1 MRREYSKEWNI
12 LDETCSFCSKKAKFS
27 LRRIKTNEWCFTCV
41 SHDNFI
47 GMENLMLLGYSKSD
61 AREINKAV
69 KSQIPNL
76 FDDKRYDEVIEDLDK
91 E

>member
-1 MRREYSKEWNI
+1 
-12 LDETCSFCSKKAKFS
+12 
-27 LRRIKTNEWCFTCV
+27 
-41 SHDNFI
+41 
-47 GMENLMLLGYSKSD
+47 MLLGYSKSD